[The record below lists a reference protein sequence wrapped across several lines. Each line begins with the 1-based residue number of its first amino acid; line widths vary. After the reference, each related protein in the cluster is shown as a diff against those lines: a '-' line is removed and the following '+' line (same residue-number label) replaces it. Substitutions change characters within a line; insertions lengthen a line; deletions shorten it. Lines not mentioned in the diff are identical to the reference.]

1 MRIPYNDLPNVVD
14 MERDVL
20 CAMILKNGEIVPK
33 MSAAL
38 SPDDFFLTEHQFI
51 FRSIIKIHAQG
62 ISPNILTLIEELKKT
77 GELDKVGLHY
87 VLSIGE
93 WGFTTAYAD
102 THAKIIKEKSNLRKL
117 IRATEDIL
125 HDAKKGAKP
134 IDSIIAAAQNVLT
147 GIQNSYVPS
156 KSLKLAPYFSNSLK
170 SDITNLKIYA
180 NRSTGFKNIDRQQ
193 FFAPGLYVLG
203 ATPACGKTTFC
214 WQLLENLAENGET
227 CIFCSYEMSALEL
240 FTKTAARKIFL
251 RNKHTAITAA
261 GIRRGDWSADFDAVI
276 AEVANSDANLQV
288 LELRDESVDDLLR
301 LLAPLCTDQQK
312 APVVCLDYLQIIPST
327 FDSVKLGIDD
337 TVRKLK
343 TFQRET
349 NTTFI
354 VISSFNRLNYFQQ
367 VSFESFKESGG
378 IEYSADV
385 VWALQLNIMN
395 QIKGLADISAT
406 RKKIEDAKKQQ
417 PRQIHLKCLKNRQG
431 NNYDCFFNY
440 FSAHDVFEP
449 SDDFKD
455 PTQSSNERKIKNGK
469 I

>member
-1 MRIPYNDLPNVVD
+1 MRIPSNELPNVVD

-20 CAMILKNGEIVPK
+20 CAMILKNGVIVPK
-33 MSAAL
+33 MSATL
-38 SPDDFFLTEHQFI
+38 FPDDFFLKEHQII
-51 FRSIIKIHAQG
+51 FRAILKIYAQG
-62 ISPNILTLIEELKKT
+62 IIPNILTLVEELKKS

-87 VLSIGE
+87 VISIGE

-125 HDAKKGAKP
+125 RDAKKAVKP
-134 IDSIIAAAQNVLT
+134 IDSIIADAQNVLT

-156 KSLKLAPYFSNSLK
+156 KSLHLAAYFANSLK
-170 SDITNLKIYA
+170 SDIAGLKLYA
-180 NRSTGFKNIDRQQ
+180 NRSTGFHNIDQHQ
-193 FFAPGLYVLG
+193 FFAPGLYVIG

-214 WQLLENLAENGET
+214 WQLLEQLAENGET

-240 FTKTAARKIFL
+240 FTKTAARKLFL
-251 RNKHTAITAA
+251 RNKQTSITAA

-276 AEVANSDANLQV
+276 SEVSNSNANLQV
-288 LELRDESVDDLLR
+288 LELRDESIDDLLR
-301 LLAPLCTDQQK
+301 LLAPLCTAQQK
-312 APVVCLDYLQIIPST
+312 APVVCLDYLQIIPSS
-327 FDSVKLGIDD
+327 FDSVKIGIDD

-385 VWALQLNIMN
+385 VWALQLNVMN
-395 QIKGLADISAT
+395 QIKGLADISST
-406 RKKIEDAKKQQ
+406 RKKIEDAKKRQ
-417 PRQIHLKCLKNRQG
+417 PRQLHLKCLKNRQG

-440 FSAHDVFEP
+440 YSANDVFEP
-449 SDDFKD
+449 SDGFKE
-455 PTQSSNERKIKNGK
+455 PSQSSNERKIKNGK